1 LPSTYAP
8 TEDPTERNRPGRLAE
23 PPEASPS
30 TGWREVCVALDVDP
44 DATAVPT
51 DATAR
56 AAVYDDARTDRNR
69 RKHAL
74 GGTS

>member
-1 LPSTYAP
+1 MATTP
-8 TEDPTERNRPGRLAE
+8 THDDAYSNTGLNHPD
-23 PPEASPS
+23 PPEPSPS
-30 TGWREVCVALDVDP
+30 AGWREVCVALDVDP
-44 DATAVPT
+44 DATAAPT

-56 AAVYDDARTDRNR
+56 AAVFDDARTDRNR